1 MSGTRTFL
9 IVDGYPKDAR
19 DQFDRVGMT
28 WAGRLYDALLK
39 RHVPGAVSRIWYV
52 QDEPAPTAAE
62 IGAASALL
70 WPGCNQTVYH
80 DNAPVHAMVAA
91 SRAAYAAGTPQ
102 FGSCWGIQMAAFAAG
117 GTVAAHPQGREMGV
131 SRDLYLT
138 DEGKRHPMMRG
149 RSPVFSHFESHD
161 DQVTALPPGSTVL
174 AANAWSPVQAAVI
187 RSGNGEFWATQYHP
201 EYDVAQLA
209 RLILAREA
217 KLIKLGMF
225 RDPADVAA
233 YAGKLEA
240 LHADPGRTDL
250 RWQLG
255 IGDDL
260 LDPAKREAEF
270 ANWVNAVLD
279 PRGG

>member
-1 MSGTRTFL
+1 MSATGPFL

-19 DQFDRVGMT
+19 EQFDRVGMT

-39 RHVPGAVSRIWYV
+39 RHVPDAVSRIWYV
-52 QDEPAPTAAE
+52 QDEPAPKPEE
-62 IGAASALL
+62 IAASRALL

-80 DNAPVHAMVAA
+80 DNAPVQAMVAA
-91 SRAAYAAGTPQ
+91 AKTAYAAGTPQ

-117 GTVAAHPQGREMGV
+117 GTVAAHPKGREMGV

-149 RSPVFSHFESHD
+149 KAPVFAHFESHD
-161 DQVTALPPGSTVL
+161 DQVTAVPPGTTVL
-174 AANAWSPVQAAVI
+174 AANAWSPVQAAVF
-187 RSGNGEFWATQYHP
+187 RSGKGEFWATQYHP
-201 EYDVAQLA
+201 EYDLAQLG

-217 KLIKLGMF
+217 RLIKLGMF
-225 RDPADVAA
+225 RDHDEVVA
-233 YAGKLEA
+233 YAAKLEA

-260 LDPAKREAEF
+260 LDPLHREREF
-270 ANWVNAVLD
+270 INWVGAVLR
-279 PRGG
+279 PGGR